1 MGLSDP
7 MKRVRSALLGAA
19 MVAVTAASA
28 CGGSTSV
35 PAAGVAAAV
44 ATTAPAVATGVPA
57 ASASRDAVLARGR
70 EIFQKTAGGVGCA
83 YCHGPEAKGGAS
95 GTTAPN
101 IRGGVATEAKL
112 RAALAGG
119 APLMS
124 FIKLDDEEIEAVLQY
139 VQSLDQQ

>member
-1 MGLSDP
+1 MGLIDP
-7 MKRVRSALLGAA
+7 MKRARGALLGAA
-19 MVAVTAASA
+19 IVAVTAASA

-44 ATTAPAVATGVPA
+44 ATAVPA
-57 ASASRDAVLARGR
+57 ATASRDAVLARGR

-83 YCHGPEAKGGAS
+83 YCHGPEAKGGAG

-124 FIKLDDEEIEAVLQY
+124 FIKLDDEEIEAVLRY

>member
-1 MGLSDP
+1 
-7 MKRVRSALLGAA
+7 MKRARGALLGAA
-19 MVAVTAASA
+19 IVAVTAASA

-44 ATTAPAVATGVPA
+44 ATAVPAAAAVATGVPA
-57 ASASRDAVLARGR
+57 ATASRDAVLARGK

-124 FIKLDDEEIEAVLQY
+124 FIKLDDEEIEAVLRY